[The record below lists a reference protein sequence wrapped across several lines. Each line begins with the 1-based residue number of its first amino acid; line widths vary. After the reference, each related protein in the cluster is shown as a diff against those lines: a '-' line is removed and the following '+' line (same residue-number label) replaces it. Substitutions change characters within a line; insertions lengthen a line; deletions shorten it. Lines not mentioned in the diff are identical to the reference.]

1 MAKSK
6 KVFVIDIAKCN
17 GCHNCQIV
25 CKDEHVGNDW
35 TPIAKPQPDI
45 GQFWLELTERVRGTV
60 PKVKV
65 AYRPHLCM
73 HCDQAPCIEACPVQ
87 GALYKR
93 DDGLVIIDP
102 VKCTGCRLCVDACPY
117 ERVIWFN
124 EDLNIAQKCTGCAHL
139 LDDGWTEPRCADACP
154 TLAIRFL
161 DEKDA
166 KELMAKAEV
175 WKPELKAKVK
185 PRVHYLGLPKKF
197 IAGTVYD
204 PAEEEVVIGATVTL
218 KPAAG
223 KALTVATD
231 AYGDFWFEDLAD
243 GTYDLQIKSGKKVK
257 TFTGLDTAVAD
268 INLGDIPL
276 T

>member
-1 MAKSK
+1 MAK

-35 TPIAKPQPDI
+35 SPIAKPQPEI

-73 HCDQAPCIEACPVQ
+73 HCDQAPCLESCPVE
-87 GALYKR
+87 GAIYKR
-93 DDGLVIIDP
+93 DDGLVIIDA
-102 VKCTGCRLCVDACPY
+102 VKCTGCRCCVDACPY

-139 LDDGWTEPRCADACP
+139 LDDGWDEPRCADACP
-154 TLAIRFL
+154 TLAIKWM
-161 DEKDA
+161 DESEAKDLIA
-166 KELMAKAEV
+166 GAEV
-175 WKPELKAKVK
+175 WKPELKDQVK
-185 PRVHYLGLPKKF
+185 PRVYYLGLPKKF

-204 PAEEEVVIGATVTL
+204 PAEEEVIIGAAVTL
-218 KPAAG
+218 KPVGGQAQ
-223 KALTVATD
+223 TIQTD

-243 GTYDLQIKSGKKVK
+243 GTYDLEIKSGGKVK
-257 TFTGLDTAVAD
+257 VFSGLDTAVAD

-276 T
+276 K

>member
-1 MAKSK
+1 MGK
-6 KVFVIDIAKCN
+6 KVFVIDLTKCN

-25 CKDEHVGNDW
+25 CKDEHVANDW

-45 GQFWLELTERVRGTV
+45 GQFWIEVTEKVRGTV

-73 HCDQAPCIEACPVQ
+73 HCDQAPCIEACPVE
-87 GALYKR
+87 GGIYKR
-93 DDGLVIIDP
+93 EDGLVIIDP

-117 ERVIWFN
+117 ENVIWFN

-154 TLAIRFL
+154 TNCLQFL
-161 DEKDA
+161 DEAEA
-166 KELMAKAEV
+166 KKLIAGAEV
-175 WKPELKAKVK
+175 WKPELKKKVE
-185 PRVHYLGLPKKF
+185 PRVYYLGLPKKF

-204 PAEEEVVIGATVTL
+204 PKAEEVLIGATCTL
-218 KPAAG
+218 TPAGGKP
-223 KALTVATD
+223 LTTETD
-231 AYGDFWFEDLAD
+231 AYGDFWFEGIPD
-243 GTYDLQIKSGKKVK
+243 GLYDLEIRSGRKVK
-257 TFTGLDTAVAD
+257 RFKGLDTTAAD

-276 T
+276 P